1 MERRSV
7 TAIQRSEPLVKQVY
21 KYLYHAILSG
31 EFRPRDKVVETHIAE
46 RLQVSRSPVR
56 EAIRLLIQR
65 DLLVEDADGVRVFQ
79 PTQRDFA
86 ELYEMRLA
94 LEPVAAERA
103 AENAHSTCVA
113 ALHENVKQTEQALA
127 LGDWDSIVALNKE
140 FHECIWQMSG
150 NRRILK
156 AMQEITD
163 LVQFYWRAL
172 LDIPNLD
179 IQIVGDHQQ
188 IVQYIERRDSAG
200 AHTAMKQHVAKDLR
214 VISERF
220 RDAKNAFKEQI
231 LDEA

>member
-1 MERRSV
+1 M
-7 TAIQRSEPLVKQVY
+7 TAIQRGEPLVKQVY
-21 KYLYHAILSG
+21 KYLYTAILSG
-31 EFRPRDKVVETHIAE
+31 EFRPNDKVVETHIAE
-46 RLQVSRSPVR
+46 KLQVSRSPVR

-103 AENAHSTCVA
+103 AENMCPSGLQSLYSNA
-113 ALHENVKQTEQALA
+113 EKTEQALA
-127 LGDWDSIVALNKE
+127 SEDWDEIVSLNKE
-140 FHECIWQMSG
+140 FHESIWQMSE

-163 LVQFYWRAL
+163 LVQFYWRSL
-172 LDIPNLD
+172 LYIPNLD
-179 IQIVGDHQQ
+179 IEIVEDHWR
-188 IVQYIERRDSAG
+188 IIRCIERGDSTG
-200 AHTAMKQHVAKDLR
+200 AHAAMKQHVAKDLR

-220 RDAKNAFKEQI
+220 QDVKDAFEETNRR
-231 LDEA
+231 

>member
-1 MERRSV
+1 V

-56 EAIRLLIQR
+56 EAMRLLIQR
-65 DLLVEDADGVRVFQ
+65 DLLVEEVDGVRVFQ
-79 PTQRDFA
+79 PTQRDFV

-103 AENAHSTCVA
+103 AQNADLPSVA
-113 ALHENVKQTEQALA
+113 ELRQNVAETEDALTR
-127 LGDWDSIVALNKE
+127 GDWDSVVALNKD
-140 FHECIWQMSG
+140 FHEFIWKISG

-179 IQIVGDHQQ
+179 IQIVEDHRQ
-188 IVQYIERRDSAG
+188 IVECIERRDAAG
-200 AHTAMKQHVAKDLR
+200 AHASMKHHVVKDLH
-214 VISERF
+214 VISERVQ
-220 RDAKNAFKEQI
+220 DARRVFEEET
-231 LDEA
+231 LDEDEV